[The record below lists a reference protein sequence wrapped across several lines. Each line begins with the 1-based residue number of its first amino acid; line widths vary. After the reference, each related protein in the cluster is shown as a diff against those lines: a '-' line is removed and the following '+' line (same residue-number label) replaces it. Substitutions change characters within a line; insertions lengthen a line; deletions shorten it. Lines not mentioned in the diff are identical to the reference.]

1 MRFIVDVWYHM
12 CMNVSSF
19 ARMTGR
25 MLSDA
30 VSMTQKAVDKADEAL
45 HEYASKKLDIIND
58 ARDEAAMSSKEYA
71 DIEAR
76 RHVEGEEHVV
86 LISDKHGL
94 TFDDWERQMQIRDE
108 LTSEPQI
115 VKLWRFLY
123 NSPLQSGINFVS
135 HAVQRET
142 RGWDDTATWSLDY
155 HLASTLGAQL
165 KHLAATTH
173 GWPQSEKFP
182 TFENWQDALNVN
194 GDKLIAYAEKDNV
207 VFASGGVHDFAAEQA
222 IIVEA
227 QEALH
232 WVADNLPALWD

>member
-1 MRFIVDVWYHM
+1 
-12 CMNVSSF
+12 MNVSSF

-30 VSMTQKAVDKADEAL
+30 VSMTQKAVDKADEVL

-76 RHVEGEEHVV
+76 RHVEGEESIV
-86 LISDKHGL
+86 LISDEHGL
-94 TFDDWERQMQIRDE
+94 TFDDWERQMEIRDE

-123 NSPLQSGINFVS
+123 NSPLQSGINLVR

-182 TFENWQDALNVN
+182 EFENWQDALNVN

-207 VFASGGVHDFAAEQA
+207 LLASGGVYDFAAEEA
-222 IIVEA
+222 VTLEA

-232 WVADNLPALWD
+232 WVADNFPALWD